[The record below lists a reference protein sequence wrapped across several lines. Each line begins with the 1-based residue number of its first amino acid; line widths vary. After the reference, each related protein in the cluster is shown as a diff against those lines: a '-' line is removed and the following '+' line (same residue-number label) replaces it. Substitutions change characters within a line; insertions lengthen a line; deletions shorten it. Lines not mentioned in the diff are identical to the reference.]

1 MEAFGCDRR
10 RSPRFDWYFDCNSA
24 AASLVR
30 SIFTVYKRSPYS
42 AFKAYQTRSLR
53 DGKTKDKEL
62 GFCAACLKMIHMK
75 GYLVGAQPS
84 WCCSFARLSV
94 GKMVISCSFAHRQAQ
109 PIKKTWPTPKKTG
122 FHSFKA
128 VASVAS
134 ACKGSESVLAAAT
147 TLEKLLP
154 FKMACN
160 FDQKTQVKLA
170 CHL

>member
-1 MEAFGCDRR
+1 LLIAKH
-10 RSPRFDWYFDCNSA
+10 
-24 AASLVR
+24 SLL
-30 SIFTVYKRSPYS
+30 K
-42 AFKAYQTRSLR
+42 KHDLR
-53 DGKTKDKEL
+53 QKN
-62 GFCAACLKMIHMK
+62 A
-75 GYLVGAQPS
+75 
-84 WCCSFARLSV
+84 
-94 GKMVISCSFAHRQAQ
+94 
-109 PIKKTWPTPKKTG
+109 G

-170 CHL
+170 CYLGHLFQLKLLICCLNQGKTNATAATGPWHIIDERNKSITKVHAGLLV